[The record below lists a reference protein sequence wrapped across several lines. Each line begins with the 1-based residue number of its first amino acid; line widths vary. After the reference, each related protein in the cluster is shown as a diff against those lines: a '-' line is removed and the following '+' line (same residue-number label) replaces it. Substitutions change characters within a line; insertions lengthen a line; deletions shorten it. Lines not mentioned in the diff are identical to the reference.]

1 MKDKSIIQLYKTD
14 KGVVKVLI
22 QGENVW
28 MTQEQIWE
36 LFWKDRSVISKH
48 ISNIYSER
56 ELQELDTIWLNSGNV
71 QNIHIGLN
79 KPTKH
84 YNLDLVFAVGYRV
97 RSSEQAIAFRNWATS
112 VLKEF
117 AMRWFVMDDKR
128 LEEWNTI
135 GWKIDF
141 DTLIERVRA
150 IRFSE
155 KQIYEKIKDIFRDT
169 SIDYDSKS
177 QDTQDFFAR
186 IQNKFVY
193 AITWHTTAELIFK
206 RVNADKPALWMKGAK
221 KDHITKW
228 EATIWKNYLLE
239 KELKQL
245 YLLCEQFFSFAE
257 LQLSLERT
265 LTMKDW
271 IHQLDEILR
280 MNKLDILD
288 WAGKVSKTKMEDQV
302 AEEMKKYQ
310 DKWGSLDIYI
320 ETIEEMKKL
329 SSPQI

>member
-1 MKDKSIIQLYKTD
+1 MKNKSIIQLYKTD
-14 KGVVKVLI
+14 SGLIKVLVND
-22 QGENVW
+22 ENVW
-28 MTQEQIWE
+28 MTQDEIAE
-36 LFWKDRSVISKH
+36 LFWKGVSTISEH
-48 ISNIYSER
+48 IKSIYEEWER
-56 ELQELDTIWLNSGNV
+56 EVSLTMRKASNFGNSENSFV
-71 QNIHIGLN
+71 
-79 KPTKH
+79 KPKNY
-84 YNLDLVFAVGYRV
+84 YNLDLVFAVWYRV
-97 RSSEQAIAFRNWATS
+97 RSSEQAIAFRNWATGI
-112 VLKEF
+112 LKEF

-141 DTLIERVRA
+141 DTLIERVRT

-169 SIDYDSKS
+169 SVDYDSKS

-206 RVNADKPALWMKGAK
+206 RVNADKPALWMKWAK

-265 LTMKDW
+265 LKMKDW
-271 IHQLDEILR
+271 IKQLDEILR

-288 WAGKVSKTKMEDQV
+288 WAGKISKTRMEEKV
-302 AEEMKKYQ
+302 ADEMKKYQ
-310 DKWGSLDIYI
+310 EKWGSLDIYI

-329 SSPQI
+329 EG